1 MTRGDIQTHRLHIG
15 QTFDDPAGL
24 FDRIGSTRPAAW
36 APQCVRTALL
46 FHYPHQ
52 LFPSEDR
59 HDLRAISSSAFYG
72 ITGHDT
78 KEDARE

>member
-36 APQCVRTALL
+36 AP
-46 FHYPHQ
+46 H
-52 LFPSEDR
+52 EDR